1 MAFLYKIQLLQKR
14 VDILERII
22 ERLKEHVNLPPEE
35 DDAETEPTQ
44 QQPRKA

>member
-35 DDAETEPTQ
+35 TDEEETESEET
-44 QQPRKA
+44 AS

>member
-14 VDILERII
+14 VDVLERII

-35 DDAETEPTQ
+35 DDETEAELEE
-44 QQPRKA
+44 QPRSK

>member
-22 ERLKEHVNLPPEE
+22 ERLKAHVGLPDEE
-35 DDAETEPTQ
+35 GETESEQ
-44 QQPRKA
+44 SEQPQK

>member
-22 ERLKEHVNLPPEE
+22 ERLKEHVNLPPEPDE
-35 DDAETEPTQ
+35 ETDETEP
-44 QQPRKA
+44 AE